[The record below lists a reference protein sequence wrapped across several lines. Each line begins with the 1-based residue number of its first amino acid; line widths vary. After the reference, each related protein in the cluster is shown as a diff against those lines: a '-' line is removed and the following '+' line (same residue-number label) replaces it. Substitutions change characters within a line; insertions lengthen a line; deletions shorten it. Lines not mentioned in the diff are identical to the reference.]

1 MERRVLILAP
11 RGRDAQVV
19 GDVLESRGIRSHPC
33 ATVPEVLA
41 ELARSAA
48 AVVLTEEALADAPAD
63 AFTAFVDGQPSWS
76 DLPFIVLATRQER
89 RRSPRALLALRS
101 LGNVVVLERP
111 VDAETLGS
119 AAASAVRARARQY
132 ATRSH
137 LEQLGDTRAV
147 VERLNREL
155 EDRIAQRTRELASAN
170 DRLMAEIAERERAQ
184 ATLVQLQKMEAIGQL
199 TGGIAHDF
207 NNLLHVVSMNIDM
220 VARLSTEPRIVSLAS
235 QAKRAVGRGAK
246 LTGQLLSFARN
257 QSLLPRLN
265 HVGELLG
272 GMRELVEV
280 STGAG
285 IAVEWRLAEDPAM
298 LAVLDASQ
306 LEMAVLNLAVNARDA
321 MPEGG
326 RLAIAADRRGTG
338 DTGLPAGDYVVVSVA
353 DSGAGIPA
361 NLLQKVFDPF
371 FTTKPVGSGTG
382 LGLSQVHGFA
392 EQSGGRAFIHSAP
405 GEGTRVEMYFPAAQ
419 APARP
424 SPDDAPARPAD
435 GRPTQRRRI
444 LVVEDDADVRR
455 VIVESLGL
463 LGHDVEEAADGAD
476 GLAAI
481 ARRPPDLLIVDYA
494 MPGMNGAEVVARARA
509 MVGGLPVV
517 LATGY
522 ADMAEV
528 GRVLGTH
535 SILTKPFD
543 IATLSGAVGQA
554 LRGEASASGRG
565 RKAAPGG

>member
-1 MERRVLILAP
+1 MEWRVLILAP

-19 GDVLESRGIRSHPC
+19 HDVLKSRGIGSRPC
-33 ATVPEVLA
+33 ATVQEVLT
-41 ELARSAA
+41 ELPRSAA
-48 AVVLTEEALADAPAD
+48 AVILTEEVLVDAPAD
-63 AFTAFVDGQPSWS
+63 AFAAFVDGQPSWS

-89 RRSPRALLALRS
+89 RRSPRALSALRS
-101 LGNVVVLERP
+101 LGNVVLLERP

-119 AAASAVRARARQY
+119 AAAAAVRARARQY

-137 LEQLGDTRAV
+137 LEQLDDTRSV

-155 EDRIAQRTRELASAN
+155 EDRIALRTRELASAN

-184 ATLVQLQKMEAIGQL
+184 TALVQLQKMEAIGQL

-220 VARLSTEPRIVSLAS
+220 ISRLSTESRIGTIAA
-235 QAKRAVGRGAK
+235 QARRAVGRGAK

-265 HVGELLG
+265 HVGELLA
-272 GMRELVEV
+272 GMQELVAV

-285 IAVEWRLAEDPAM
+285 IAVEWRLGEDPA
-298 LAVLDASQ
+298 LRAVLDASQ

-326 RLAIAADRRGTG
+326 RLAIAVERRDAGA
-338 DTGLPAGDYVVVSVA
+338 TGLPPGDYVVVSVA

-382 LGLSQVHGFA
+382 LGLSQVYGFA
-392 EQSGGRAFIHSAP
+392 EQSGGRAFIHSCP
-405 GEGTRVEMYFPAAQ
+405 GQGTRVEMYFPAAQ
-419 APARP
+419 ALEQPAPVDLPEAPEDARP
-424 SPDDAPARPAD
+424 P
-435 GRPTQRRRI
+435 QRHRI

-463 LGHDVEEAADGAD
+463 LGHDVEEAADGAQ

-481 ARRPPDLLIVDYA
+481 GRRRPDLLIVDYA

-509 MVGGLPVV
+509 MVGPLPVV

-528 GRVLGTH
+528 GRVLGTQ

-543 IATLSGAVGQA
+543 IATLSGAVAQA
-554 LRGEASASGRG
+554 LRKEGVSA
-565 RKAAPGG
+565 GG